1 MDIGKKIKDLRV
13 SQDLT
18 QEELATRCELT
29 KGFISQVERDMAS
42 PSISSFID
50 ILAALGT
57 NPSEFFKEYNEQI
70 VFKDEEFIEYE
81 DEENKITINW
91 LVPNSQKNL
100 MEPVIVDIDPN
111 GKTKPLSPFEGEEFG
126 FVLEGEIE
134 LIYGDEILKVRSG
147 ESFYFE
153 ANKDHYIENKGQKT
167 AKIIWITS
175 PPSF

>member
-50 ILAALGT
+50 ILSALGT
-57 NPSEFFKEYNEQI
+57 NPSEFFTEENEQI

-100 MEPVIVDIDPN
+100 MEPTIIDIYPS
-111 GKTKPLSPFEGEEFG
+111 GKTKIIYPFEGEEFG
-126 FVLEGEIE
+126 FVLEGEIN
-134 LIYGDEILKVRSG
+134 LIYGDEILNVKSG

-153 ANKDHYIENKGQKT
+153 ANKEHYIENSGNKM
-167 AKIIWITS
+167 AKVIWITS
-175 PPSF
+175 PPNF